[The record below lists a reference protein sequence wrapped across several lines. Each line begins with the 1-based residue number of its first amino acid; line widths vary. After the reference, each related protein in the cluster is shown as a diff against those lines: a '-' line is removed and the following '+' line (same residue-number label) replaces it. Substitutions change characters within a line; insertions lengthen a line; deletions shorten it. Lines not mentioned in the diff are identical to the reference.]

1 MKIFFILIEIAMPLL
16 ALWVIW
22 KKKELAIVYLPFL
35 FFLND
40 MIARSLPA
48 MVNYFTV
55 SMMVGYFLFHNLTF
69 IKRNIFSLLL
79 VIHFFVLLPNSK
91 DVVRIR
97 PDFFASIVLF
107 LLIPIIAEVY
117 NKYPRE
123 RIFEELSKSS
133 LLIMIFFIINTIFST
148 VLRYNPTEMY
158 GITSGVLYGNI
169 YLSDFNILS
178 FASFIVIR
186 KGIKD
191 KSLIHIAVYVAA
203 IFLVLLSF
211 RRTAMGLA
219 LLGTVVV
226 MIELLNFKQIKQFI
240 MYGLVL
246 GIVSLVIVY
255 STGFL
260 DVFQERYELRK
271 LDDRALGEEK
281 RFMELE
287 LMYKDLFVY
296 YDYSPWFGYELFD
309 YRGSNYGK
317 GIFGEERPLHSDY
330 AVLTHSS
337 GLIGLSLYIL
347 MMFVAISSIWRKTNT
362 KDDYLQFMFCMIAFS
377 VFFLTGR
384 FSKIS
389 FMVMMFMIWYLP
401 LAKNSKAVSKIS
413 ESLKQ
418 TKRRLSFNS

>member
-1 MKIFFILIEIAMPLL
+1 MPIL

-22 KKKELAIVYLPFL
+22 KKQELGIVYLPFF

-40 MIARSLPA
+40 MIDRNLPA

-55 SMMVGYFLFHNLTF
+55 SMMVGYYLFHNLTF
-69 IKRNIFSLLL
+69 VKRNIFSLLL
-79 VIHFFVLLPNSK
+79 VIHFFILLPNAK
-91 DVVRIR
+91 DLVRIR

-117 NKYPRE
+117 TKFPRE

-133 LLIMIFFIINTIFST
+133 LFIMIFFIINTVFST

-169 YLSDFNILS
+169 YLSDFNILA

-191 KSLIHIAVYVAA
+191 KSIIHIAVYIAT

-219 LLGTVVV
+219 LLGTVIV

-240 MYGLVL
+240 MYGFVL
-246 GIVSLVIVY
+246 AVVSLVIVY

-260 DVFQERYELRK
+260 AVFQERYELRK

-281 RFMELE
+281 RLMELD

-296 YDYSPWFGYELFD
+296 YDYSPWTGYELFD
-309 YRGSNYGK
+309 YKGSNYGK

-330 AVLTHSS
+330 AVLIHSS
-337 GLIGLSLYIL
+337 GLIGLSLYLL
-347 MMFVAISSIWRKTNT
+347 MMFVAITSIWRRTNT
-362 KDDYLQFMFCMIAFS
+362 KDDYLQFMFCMIAFC
-377 VFFLTGR
+377 VFFITGR

-401 LAKNSKAVSKIS
+401 IARKTKVVSKIS
-413 ESLKQ
+413 GSLRNTKRALSLK
-418 TKRRLSFNS
+418 S